1 MSDKSVE
8 LIKDSIKQLY
18 DLLKHITTLDTG
30 AIVILA
36 TFLSKSFDNTSMNWL
51 VMLCV
56 ITIIV
61 SLIFC
66 VIGMVSVTISMGLM
80 GSSQSSNKEIENAAN
95 ILRPVFIISVVS
107 FVVGVTSL
115 AVFVLANIKI

>member
-1 MSDKSVE
+1 MSDTGG
-8 LIKDSIKQLY
+8 DAIKQFY
-18 DLLKHITTLDTG
+18 DLFKHITTLDTG

-36 TFLSKSFDNTSMNWL
+36 TFFSKSFDYTSKNWL

-61 SLIFC
+61 SLIAC
-66 VIGMVSVTISMGLM
+66 VIGMVSVTLSMGLIS
-80 GSSQSSNKEIENAAN
+80 SSQSNNKTINKFAD
-95 ILRPVFIISVVS
+95 LTLTVFIISIVS

-115 AVFVLANIKI
+115 AFFVLANIKA